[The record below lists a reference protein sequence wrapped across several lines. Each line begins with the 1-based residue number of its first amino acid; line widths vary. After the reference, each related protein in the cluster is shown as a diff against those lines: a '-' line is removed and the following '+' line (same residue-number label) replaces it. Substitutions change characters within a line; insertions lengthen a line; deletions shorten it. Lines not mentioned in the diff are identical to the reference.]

1 MGFSFTCLP
10 HATQRTR
17 DTTATLMRAATG
29 CAAALPARQR
39 ALPCIARLP
48 RPKQHCM
55 QHAAIAALEHCCAT
69 LLFSTLRH
77 TLARAARTA
86 DAHTLHALRT
96 RFIARELPAA
106 ADVALHVALPPAPDA
121 TTQL

>member
-1 MGFSFTCLP
+1 MGFSFTSLL
-10 HATQRTR
+10 HTTQRAR
-17 DTTATLMRAATG
+17 DTTATPMRAATG
-29 CAAALPARQR
+29 CAAALPAMQR
-39 ALPCIARLP
+39 ALPCTARLP
-48 RPKQHCM
+48 HPKQHCM
-55 QHAAIAALEHCCAT
+55 PHAATAALEHYCAA

-106 ADVALHVALPPAPDA
+106 ADAALHAALPPAPVA
-121 TTQL
+121 ITQH